1 LGTNWDRIM
10 FRNAKTQLTLS
21 YTVIITAIT
30 LFFSGIIYQIGARI
44 IDRDL
49 HRQHNIINQLHIN
62 GPILIPRPDNQIIQS
77 KHELLIKLVILNIA
91 ILFFSLIA
99 SYFLAKRTLKPI
111 KESLNQQKN
120 FTSDVSHELRTPLTA
135 IRMESEVALLNKKS
149 TKEDLEKTIQSNLEE
164 VDKLEGIISNLLKLS
179 RLEASEIKSSFK
191 NYDLNEITNSA
202 INKIGYLAKIKEIKI
217 NNKETN
223 LKVYGDKESIE
234 QLLVIV
240 LDNAIKYSNKKS
252 GVDITYKNSRDGVS
266 IIIEDKGR
274 GINSDDLDHIFD
286 RFYKADKSRTK
297 DQENKGYGLGLSIAK
312 MISDLHDGEIKIT
325 SEEGNGT
332 TVEIV
337 LPKNAL

>member
-1 LGTNWDRIM
+1 M
-10 FRNAKTQLTLS
+10 FGYAKTQLTLW
-21 YTVIITAIT
+21 YTVIITVIT
-30 LFFSGIIYQIGARI
+30 VFFSGIIYQIGARI

-49 HRQHNIINQLHIN
+49 HRQHNIINQLHLN
-62 GPILIPRPDNQIIQS
+62 GPVLIPRPDDQIIQS
-77 KHELLIKLVILNIA
+77 KHELLVKLIILNIA

-135 IRMESEVALLNKKS
+135 IRMESEVALMNKKS
-149 TKEDLEKTIQSNLEE
+149 TKEDLAKTIESNLEE
-164 VDKLEGIISNLLKLS
+164 VDKLEAIISNLLKLS

-191 NYDLNEITNSA
+191 NNDLNEISNSA
-202 INKIGYLAKIKEIKI
+202 ITKIDHLAKNKEIKI
-217 NNKETN
+217 NHKNTN

-240 LDNAIKYSNKKS
+240 LDNAIKYSPRKS
-252 GVDITYKNSRDGVS
+252 DINITYSTSRDEVS

-274 GINSDDLDHIFD
+274 GISPSDLDHIFD

-297 DQENKGYGLGLSIAK
+297 DQENKGFGLGLSIAK

-325 SEEGNGT
+325 SEEGKGT
-332 TVEIV
+332 TVEII